1 MLIVRIA
8 KIVLVAA
15 MALHA
20 SLVAFG
26 NITDYGTNWQFVQ
39 HVLAMDTIFPGST
52 IRYRAI
58 TSPVLQQAAYLA
70 IMTTETLIAI
80 LCWIGAARLLGR
92 LRGSAADFNGAK
104 GVAVAGL
111 LLGLLLWQVGFI
123 SIAGE
128 WFGMWM
134 SKEWNGIPTAFRLTV
149 IALGTLIF
157 LVLPDGEP
165 GGRPAS

>member
-1 MLIVRIA
+1 MLIIRLA

-39 HVLAMDTIFPGST
+39 HVLAMDTIFPNST

-58 TSPVLQQAAYLA
+58 TSPALQQAAYLA
-70 IMTTETLIAI
+70 IIAAETSIAM

-92 LRGSAADFNGAK
+92 VRGSAAAFNGAK

-111 LLGLLLWQVGFI
+111 LLGLLTWQVGFI

-134 SKEWNGIPTAFRLTV
+134 SKDWNGIPTAFRLV
-149 IALGTLIF
+149 MISLAMLVF

-165 GGRPAS
+165 DGRGSG